1 MLKTTVE
8 NIMTENVVMINEKA
22 TVMEAAHILLRFKIN
37 GILVV
42 KKDNRNEVMGV
53 LTTTDLLKLLN
64 KALSSH
70 GHKIKELEKVG
81 KLLVKDVING
91 EVIKV
96 QKDTKLEKVIA
107 IMHRKNI
114 HTIPVYSNEKL
125 VGVIGRHDILNI
137 AFHSARTK

>member
-1 MLKTTVE
+1 MIKTTVE
-8 NIMTENVVMINEKA
+8 NIMTENVVMINEEA

-42 KKDNRNEVMGV
+42 KKDNKNKIIGV
-53 LTTTDLLKLLN
+53 LTTTDLLRLLN

-70 GHKIKELEKVG
+70 RHKMQELDKVG
-81 KLLVKDVING
+81 KLLVKNVITR

-107 IMHRKNI
+107 TMHRKNI
-114 HTIPVYSNEKL
+114 HTIPVYDNEKL

-137 AFHSARTK
+137 AFYSTRTK